1 MATPSVDAPSDYVIR
16 GGQAGRR
23 RLQLLAGILWPTTF
37 QLLKRTGTGE
47 GMACIDFGCGGGD
60 VTRGLARLVGPTGR
74 VAGVDMDAVKLTTA
88 RDEAAGQQLVN
99 VEFRQTSVYEWQ
111 AEGIY

>member
-1 MATPSVDAPSDYVIR
+1 
-16 GGQAGRR
+16 
-23 RLQLLAGILWPTTF
+23 TTF
-37 QLLKRTGTGE
+37 QLLRRTGTGE

-74 VAGVDMDAVKLTTA
+74 VAGVDMDAVKVATA

-99 VEFRQTSVYEWQ
+99 VEFRQASVYEWQ
-111 AEGIY
+111 EEGMYDRAYARFLLTHLPDPVTALANMQRALRP